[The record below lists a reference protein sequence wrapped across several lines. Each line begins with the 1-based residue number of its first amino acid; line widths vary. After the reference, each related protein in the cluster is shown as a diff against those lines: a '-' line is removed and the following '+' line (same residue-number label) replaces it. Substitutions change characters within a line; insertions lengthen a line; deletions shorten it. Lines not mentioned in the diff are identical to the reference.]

1 MYVRWIRVV
10 ESNTHLSIQAG
21 TAVFIARSVGILTEQ
36 HGPAA
41 CMTGQQLDAMTD
53 AEIDALPEL
62 PVVVARCSPETKV
75 KMVDALYRRGMLL
88 VALMAH
94 YTSSTRA

>member
-1 MYVRWIRVV
+1 
-10 ESNTHLSIQAG
+10 
-21 TAVFIARSVGILTEQ
+21 
-36 HGPAA
+36 
-41 CMTGQQLDAMTD
+41 MTGQQLDAMTD

-88 VALMAH
+88 IALDGSFSHSLSGRKTVMTGDGVNDSPALK
-94 YTSSTRA
+94 R

>member
-1 MYVRWIRVV
+1 
-10 ESNTHLSIQAG
+10 
-21 TAVFIARSVGILTEQ
+21 
-36 HGPAA
+36 
-41 CMTGQQLDAMTD
+41 MTGQQLDAMTD

-88 VALMAH
+88 VTLMTQ
-94 YTSSTRA
+94 YPFSFRA

>member
-1 MYVRWIRVV
+1 M
-10 ESNTHLSIQAG
+10 
-21 TAVFIARSVGILTEQ
+21 TAASIARSVGILTEQ

-75 KMVDALYRRGMLL
+75 KMVDALYRRGMSV
-88 VALMAH
+88 VALDG
-94 YTSSTRA
+94 SFLISFRA

>member
-1 MYVRWIRVV
+1 
-10 ESNTHLSIQAG
+10 
-21 TAVFIARSVGILTEQ
+21 
-36 HGPAA
+36 
-41 CMTGQQLDAMTD
+41 MTGQQLDAMTD

-88 VALMAH
+88 IALIAH
-94 YTSSTRA
+94 SSYSFRA

>member
-1 MYVRWIRVV
+1 
-10 ESNTHLSIQAG
+10 
-21 TAVFIARSVGILTEQ
+21 
-36 HGPAA
+36 
-41 CMTGQQLDAMTD
+41 MTGQQLEVMTD

-88 VALMAH
+88 VSLIEH
-94 YTSSTRA
+94 YTSPSRAEDGHDWRWCQ